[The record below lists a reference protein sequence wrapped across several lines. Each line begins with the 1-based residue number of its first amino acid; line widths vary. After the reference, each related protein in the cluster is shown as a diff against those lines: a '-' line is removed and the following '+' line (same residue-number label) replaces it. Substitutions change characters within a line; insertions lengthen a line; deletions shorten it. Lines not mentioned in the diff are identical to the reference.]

1 MTSPLGEPQVIDH
14 VSATGTSSVRLW
26 RGRLTPLL
34 PGVGVS
40 ALATAVAVGMNAWL
54 PTLSPLLI
62 AIVIGAVAANV
73 TALPPHWRPGLQF
86 SAKRLLRIGVAL
98 LGLQLMLSD
107 ILRLGAGMVAV
118 VVAIVS
124 LSIAGTMLVG
134 KLLGVSWS
142 QRLLIACG
150 FSICGAAAVAAVD
163 GVVSTE
169 DEEEVVTAVA
179 LVVIFGTLSI
189 PAISALSSLLGLSS
203 VDAGLWAGG
212 SIHEVAQVV
221 AAAGTIGGAALGV
234 AVVVKL
240 ARVLML
246 APVMVVLSVRQRRI
260 AGAAADIKRPSLIP
274 LFVLAFV
281 ACVVTRSTGIVPAAV
296 VGYAKIVQ
304 TALLTAAMF
313 ALGTGVHVS
322 IFKKMG
328 VRPFVLAT
336 ASTAWVSVIALTGV
350 LLANG

>member
-1 MTSPLGEPQVIDH
+1 MPQVIDRD
-14 VSATGTSSVRLW
+14 SATSTSPAELW
-26 RGRLTPLL
+26 RGRLTSLL
-34 PGVGVS
+34 PGVGAS
-40 ALATAVAVGMNAWL
+40 ALATAVAIGMNAWL

-73 TALPPHWRPGLQF
+73 MALPARWRPGLQF
-86 SAKRLLRIGVAL
+86 SAKRLLRVGVAL

-107 ILRLGAGMVAV
+107 ILRLGAGMVGV
-118 VVAIVS
+118 VVAIVC
-124 LSIAGTMLVG
+124 LGIAATMLAG
-134 KLLGVSWS
+134 KVLGIPWS

-179 LVVIFGTLSI
+179 LVVIFGTLAI
-189 PAISALSSLLGLSS
+189 PAISVLSSLLGMSS
-203 VDAGLWAGG
+203 VEAGLWAGG

-221 AAAGTIGGAALGV
+221 AAAGTIGGGALGV

-246 APVMVVLSVRQRRI
+246 APVMAVLSVRQRRI
-260 AGAAADIKRPSLIP
+260 AGCAADIKRPPLIP

-281 ACVVTRSTGIVPAAV
+281 ACVVMRSTGMLPAALL
-296 VGYAKIVQ
+296 GHAKVVQ

-322 IFKKMG
+322 IFKKVG
-328 VRPFVLAT
+328 VRPFVLAA
-336 ASTAWVSVIALTGV
+336 ASTAWVAVIALTGV